1 MKLKKI
7 TAALLATTVGFSM
20 VACGGNSTSQ
30 NSTSTETSTETTEDT
45 QTKENETTE
54 DTQTASNE
62 ENIEE
67 ESGETEATQETQD
80 YSGTVV
86 VTGSTSVEKILTA
99 LKDEFTAMYP
109 NVTIEYTGSGS
120 SAGIKDT
127 KAGINNLG
135 ASSRELKDD
144 EKEDTLNT
152 QVFAYDGIAV
162 IVNPQNEEA
171 KDITKEQL
179 ADIYSGKITNWKEI
193 GGKDADIFVVS
204 REESSGTRSAFEEL
218 IGLEDAGGLTSNA
231 AVSEGNG
238 PVQAAVA
245 ENANAI
251 GYVSFAFIDDTVKAL
266 TVGGVEP
273 TAELAK
279 SGDYPLSRPF
289 LFCYYDDKVTDAGK
303 AFLDFAISADG
314 QNIVEENH
322 GIRVD

>member
-20 VACGGNSTSQ
+20 VACGGNTNTSK
-30 NSTSTETSTETTEDT
+30 NANETETETVETTSTEETASTEE
-45 QTKENETTE
+45 Q
-54 DTQTASNE
+54 QA
-62 ENIEE
+62 EE
-67 ESGETEATQETQD
+67 ESGETESNQENQD

-86 VTGSTSVEKILTA
+86 VTGSTSVEKILSA
-99 LKDEFTAMYP
+99 LKDEFCAMYP
-109 NVTIEYTGSGS
+109 YVTIEYTGSGS

-135 ASSRELKDD
+135 TSSRELKDD

>member
-20 VACGGNSTSQ
+20 VACGGNTNTSK
-30 NSTSTETSTETTEDT
+30 NANETETETVETTSTEETASTEE
-45 QTKENETTE
+45 Q
-54 DTQTASNE
+54 QA
-62 ENIEE
+62 EE
-67 ESGETEATQETQD
+67 ESGETESNQENQD

-86 VTGSTSVEKILTA
+86 VTGSTSVEKILSA
-99 LKDEFTAMYP
+99 LKDEFCAMYP

-135 ASSRELKDD
+135 TSSRELKDD

-251 GYVSFAFIDDTVKAL
+251 GYVSFAVIDDTVKAL